1 MPIEITHPKVISF
14 YQKHPEINVED
25 VNLCMVNFME
35 TIFLNSNEQ
44 NKNENITELLL
55 RKISK
60 LETFFTEN
68 DTQNNYKKNIAEQ
81 IQSTNDVFKG
91 QIIEIFD
98 KSSQE
103 KANDNNDNNEN
114 IKKMLFDTLEVKM
127 EDMFQKLQQ
136 PMTNIMNESER
147 RVTTKLE
154 TIHSLTDK
162 NNTTQDSLSKSL
174 TDYLNKLK
182 HSSSLKGQYSE
193 NKLLMILENM
203 YPQSNIENIN
213 MEKTAK
219 TKRSGDI
226 ILYRDESK
234 QKILIENKIYESKN
248 VPEDEVKKFIRD
260 IDEQKC
266 HGIMLS
272 QSLDKGISGK
282 KTFQIDFHK
291 KYILIYVDKVNYD
304 QFKIGLAV
312 DIIDKLYIKLKPFL
326 CDTEMEENK
335 YEISSDILESINS
348 EFQKFI
354 KCKEE
359 FYTEIQDTN
368 KKLLRRL
375 DDLQFP
381 SLDVYLKNIFASF
394 HQTNIKCDICSREFG
409 GRHPS
414 KALARHIS
422 SCKKKHNQK
431 SEHQEHQEQL
441 EIIIET

>member
-1 MPIEITHPKVISF
+1 MPIEITHPKVINF

-35 TIFLNSNEQ
+35 TIFLNN
-44 NKNENITELLL
+44 NDNKKNENINELVL

-60 LETFFTEN
+60 LESFFTED
-68 DTQNNYKKNIAEQ
+68 DTQNNYKQNITKQMESVNDELKYQ
-81 IQSTNDVFKG
+81 IA
-91 QIIEIFD
+91 EIFD
-98 KSSQE
+98 NRFRE
-103 KANDNNDNNEN
+103 KTDNNNET
-114 IKKMLFDTLEVKM
+114 IKNMLLDTLDVKM
-127 EDMFQKLQQ
+127 EGMFQKLQQ
-136 PMTNIMNESER
+136 PMTHIMNESEK

-162 NNTTQDSLSKSL
+162 NNTTQDTMSKEL

-182 HSSSLKGQYSE
+182 HSSSLKGHYSE

-213 MEKTAK
+213 MEKTAH

-226 ILYRDESK
+226 ILYRDENK
-234 QKILIENKIYESKN
+234 PKILIENKIYESKN

-272 QSLDKGISGK
+272 QSLDKSISGK

-291 KYILIYVDKVNYD
+291 NYILIYVDKVNYD
-304 QFKIGLAV
+304 PFKVGLAI

-326 CDTEMEENK
+326 CDNEIEEHK
-335 YEISSDILESINS
+335 YEISNDILESINS

-375 DDLQFP
+375 DELQFP
-381 SLDVYLKNIFASF
+381 NLDVYLKNIFATS
-394 HQTNIKCDICSREFG
+394 HQTSLKCDICSREFG

-414 KALARHIS
+414 KALARHTA
-422 SCKKKHNQK
+422 SCKKKHAK
-431 SEHQEHQEQL
+431 HIEGKDPIEEQ
-441 EIIIET
+441 IEEPIE